1 MEPAVSYQPTDENRL
16 SPDGRQGHDELNLAE
31 FPLVLLAKRP
41 PAGLHT
47 IEYQDHDRHPL
58 TGAPV
63 LRKVTITGAG
73 KYGLPTIHDEDVLM
87 AMIYLT
93 VADKSKNGFND
104 PTVRFGRRQLLQL
117 LGWPDTGDYY
127 NRLKQSIRRW
137 KGVTIVYENWWDHL
151 ANEYIAE
158 AGFSL
163 LDNYKF
169 SDGRRN
175 DQSQLRLPLDDSHP
189 QRSLCSIT
197 WNKTPF
203 SSFKNGYLTTLDLD
217 KLFSLPTA
225 AAKRAYR
232 YLNPRLPASGTQ
244 EFDLQAFAC
253 QHVGFSTSYK
263 PSRLRSEVQKA
274 IVGPLE
280 ENDFIEPMP
289 SKSRFL
295 KQNGQDRIVFSRKA
309 SPALSP
315 ADPAA
320 TVLPPVECLPVSMP
334 SPLIG
339 ELTRRHLGGKLAA
352 KFVADYPADHI
363 RQKIDYLDFTLTTQ
377 SVKNPGGWLRKAIE
391 EDFGPPPGFLPQAER
406 QQQAQAKHQ
415 AEQKTAEARRRQ
427 KAEEA
432 RDRETRRK
440 VDTYLKQ
447 LDQAARIALETE
459 VLAAASPSDRES
471 YESDAMAL
479 FRETLMLGML
489 RDYLAGKPELEL
501 IAVEA

>member
-1 MEPAVSYQPTDENRL
+1 MEPATAYQPLNENPVL
-16 SPDGRQGHDELNLAE
+16 PDGRQGHDELNLVE
-31 FPLVLLAKRP
+31 FPLVVLAKRP

-47 IEYQDHDRHPL
+47 IEYQDHDRHPR

-87 AMIYLT
+87 GMIYLT
-93 VADKSKNGFND
+93 VADKSKTGFND
-104 PTVRFGRRQLLQL
+104 PTVRFSRRELLQL

-163 LDNYKF
+163 LDNYRF

-175 DQSQLRLPLDDSHP
+175 DQSQLRLPLDDGQP

-203 SSFKNGYLTTLDLD
+203 ASFKNGYLTTLDLD
-217 KLFSLPTA
+217 KLFTLPTA

-232 YLNPRLPASGTQ
+232 YLNPRLPASGIQ
-244 EFDLQAFAC
+244 EFDLRAFAC

-274 IVGPLE
+274 IVEPLE

-289 SKSRFL
+289 SKHRFL

-309 SPALSP
+309 SSVPAP
-315 ADPAA
+315 ADQAA
-320 TVLPPVECLPVSMP
+320 PVPCEGPTP
-334 SPLIG
+334 SSFIG
-339 ELTRRHLGGKLAA
+339 ELKRHHMGGKLAA
-352 KFVADYPADHI
+352 KFVAAYPAEYLE
-363 RQKIDYLDFTLTTQ
+363 QKIDYLDFTLASH
-377 SVKNPGGWLRKAIE
+377 SVKNPAGWLRKAIE
-391 EDFGPPPGFLPQAER
+391 EDFGPPPGYLPHSER
-406 QQQAQAKHQ
+406 EKLAAATHQ
-415 AEQKTAEARRRQ
+415 AEQKAAEERRRQ
-427 KAEEA
+427 QEEAKDKRAEEA
-432 RDRETRRK
+432 GIRAYWTSLTPE
-440 VDTYLKQ
+440 Q
-447 LDQAARIALETE
+447 QAEFDARLE
-459 VLAAASPSDRES
+459 AQADPN
-471 YESDAMAL
+471 
-479 FRETLMLGML
+479 TLGLEHGSL
-489 RDYLAGKPELEL
+489 RDSLKRLGQQVRRDAEIRRILREQGTRAP
-501 IAVEA
+501 AEA